1 MSGRPARR
9 MTALSKGPYNSAS
22 EVSTMRSMMAGAF
35 LAGAVALAGTAAAA
49 QRGVTASDIQ
59 RLQDSVAALNG
70 EFTQLQTR
78 DAAAASALES
88 EVAMLREDVIY
99 LRVKLRKGLLSDRSE
114 YEDLRDRID
123 DMRSRVTATTE
134 PQSAAP
140 AAAPSGAA
148 TTSASSSSGSAAS
161 VIPVGQE
168 LDVRLQDQLSS
179 GTSQVE
185 DRFIATTIVAL
196 SVNGRD
202 VIPAGS
208 EVRGVVSAVDS
219 AGRLD
224 RKARLSLSFDQITI
238 NGRTYPM
245 RGTLVEALEGGGY
258 KKDAGRIGTGA
269 GVGAIIG
276 GILGGFKGALAGIL
290 IGGGGVVAATEG
302 KEVELPVGTV
312 LRLRL
317 DSPPAVR

>member
-1 MSGRPARR
+1 M
-9 MTALSKGPYNSAS
+9 
-22 EVSTMRSMMAGAF
+22 
-35 LAGAVALAGTAAAA
+35 
-49 QRGVTASDIQ
+49 
-59 RLQDSVAALNG
+59 
-70 EFTQLQTR
+70 
-78 DAAAASALES
+78 
-88 EVAMLREDVIY
+88 IY
-99 LRVKLRKGLLSDRSE
+99 LRVKLRKGLLQDRHE
-114 YEDLRDRID
+114 YEDLRNRID
-123 DMRSRVTATTE
+123 DMRSRVTATME
-134 PQSAAP
+134 PAP
-140 AAAPSGAA
+140 VMAPKPAAPSTAA
-148 TTSASSSSGSAAS
+148 PPRTAPSTTTMPPATASGSSTSA
-161 VIPVGQE
+161 IPAGQE
-168 LDVRLQDQLSS
+168 LDVRLQNTLSS

-185 DRFIATTIVAL
+185 DRFIATTVVPL

-202 VIPAGS
+202 LIPAGS

-224 RKARLSLSFDQITI
+224 RKARLSLTFDQITI
-238 NGRTYPM
+238 GGRTYPM

-302 KEVELPVGTV
+302 REVELPAGTV

-317 DSPPAVR
+317 DAPPAVR

>member
-1 MSGRPARR
+1 
-9 MTALSKGPYNSAS
+9 
-22 EVSTMRSMMAGAF
+22 MRSMMAGVL
-35 LAGAVALAGTAAAA
+35 LAAVMTVTGGADAAA
-49 QRGVTASDIQ
+49 QTGVTASDIQ
-59 RLQDSVAALNG
+59 RLQDSVAALNA
-70 EFTQLQTR
+70 EFTQLQSR
-78 DAAAASALES
+78 DSAAASALER
-88 EVAMLREDVIY
+88 EVAELREEVIY
-99 LRVKLRKGLLSDRSE
+99 LRVKLRKGLLNDRSE

-123 DMRSRVTATTE
+123 DMRSRVTASTDPAPAMT
-134 PQSAAP
+134 PKPASPAPASAAP
-140 AAAPSGAA
+140 K
-148 TTSASSSSGSAAS
+148 TSAPSAAS
-161 VIPVGQE
+161 TPSTTAAGGGASAIPVGQE
-168 LDVRLQDQLSS
+168 LDVRLQDTLSS

-185 DRFIATTIVAL
+185 DRFIATTIVPL

-202 VIPAGS
+202 LIPAGS

-224 RKARLSLSFDQITI
+224 RKARLSLSFDQITVG
-238 NGRTYPM
+238 GRTYPM

-302 KEVELPVGTV
+302 REVELPAGTV

-317 DSPPAVR
+317 DSPPAIR

>member
-1 MSGRPARR
+1 
-9 MTALSKGPYNSAS
+9 
-22 EVSTMRSMMAGAF
+22 MRSMMAGVLVA
-35 LAGAVALAGTAAAA
+35 ALAAAGGSAQAA
-49 QRGVTASDIQ
+49 VQTGVSASDIQ

-70 EFTQLQTR
+70 EFTQLQSR
-78 DAAAASALES
+78 DAGAASSLER
-88 EVAMLREDVIY
+88 EVAELREEVIY

-123 DMRSRVTATTE
+123 DMRSRVTASAD
-134 PQSAAP
+134 PAPAMAPRPAAP
-140 AAAPSGAA
+140 ATTAPASSAPAA
-148 TTSASSSSGSAAS
+148 TSTGSTKPAGSGTSA
-161 VIPVGQE
+161 IPVGQE
-168 LDVRLQDQLSS
+168 LDVRLQDTLNS

-185 DRFIATTIVAL
+185 DRFIATTLVPL
-196 SVNGRD
+196 SINGRD
-202 VIPAGS
+202 LIPAGS
-208 EVRGVVSAVDS
+208 EVRGVVSAVES

-224 RKARLSLSFDQITI
+224 RKARLSLTFDQITVG
-238 NGRTYPM
+238 GRTYPM

-302 KEVELPVGTV
+302 REVELPAGTV

-317 DSPPAVR
+317 DSPPALR

>member
-1 MSGRPARR
+1 MR
-9 MTALSKGPYNSAS
+9 
-22 EVSTMRSMMAGAF
+22 STMAGVLLTAI
-35 LAGAVALAGTAAAA
+35 LAVTASSAPAAA
-49 QRGVTASDIQ
+49 QTGVSASDIQ
-59 RLQDSVAALNG
+59 RLQDNVAALNG
-70 EFTQLQTR
+70 EFTQLQSR
-78 DAAAASALES
+78 DTAAASALER
-88 EVAMLREDVIY
+88 EVAELREEVIY
-99 LRVKLRKGLLSDRSE
+99 LRVKLRKGLLQDRHE
-114 YEDLRDRID
+114 YEDLRNRID
-123 DMRSRVTATTE
+123 DMRSRVTATME
-134 PQSAAP
+134 PAP
-140 AAAPSGAA
+140 VMAPKPAAPSTAA
-148 TTSASSSSGSAAS
+148 PPRTAPSTTTMPPATASGSSTSA
-161 VIPVGQE
+161 IPAGQE
-168 LDVRLQDQLSS
+168 LDVRLQNTLSS

-185 DRFIATTIVAL
+185 DRFIATTVVPL

-202 VIPAGS
+202 LIPAGS

-224 RKARLSLSFDQITI
+224 RKARLSLTFDQITI
-238 NGRTYPM
+238 GGRTYPM

-302 KEVELPVGTV
+302 REVELPAGTV

-317 DSPPAVR
+317 DAPPAVR